1 MNKNKKGELKNN
13 KLVLLTYYLKLFFI
27 LNHNIK
33 LFYQTYL
40 IYLSTWIKL
49 LRLYLFIHFIEKPKI
64 FSFFFIKLKII
75 YWY

>member
-40 IYLSTWIKL
+40 IYLST
-49 LRLYLFIHFIEKPKI
+49 
-64 FSFFFIKLKII
+64 
-75 YWY
+75 